1 MVRRAAQTVRSERR
15 ASGRGRVHDPAA
27 VVAHLLPP
35 SLEQLCGRGA
45 VEHDEDVAGGEA
57 RAGVVVEVG
66 VAVEVGRLHHPHPG
80 RAPYRYRYQPPQRPR
95 HAADRDPHIDE
106 LIDLF
111 RVTAPSRRRTTT
123 TTTNHGNDRSRDTL
137 RPNSF
142 PQVAVHRICNG
153 CRVRTNVNL
162 SGVRNTLP
170 RMRIGYGQVSTRDQH
185 PEAQHDALT
194 AAGWEQI
201 FIDKASG
208 KLGSRPELSKALL
221 VANRPKDQLVVT
233 KLDRLGRSLEHL
245 IELSKTLQDRGVD
258 LVVLDQGIDTST
270 AVGRMFFQILGA
282 IAEFEHA
289 LMSERTRDGLAA
301 ARARGRTGGQK
312 PKLGPRQV
320 ALARQMYNEHDKYG
334 KRRYTVD
341 QIAAEFGV
349 TRPTIYRHLNRTP
362 P

>member
-1 MVRRAAQTVRSERR
+1 
-15 ASGRGRVHDPAA
+15 
-27 VVAHLLPP
+27 
-35 SLEQLCGRGA
+35 
-45 VEHDEDVAGGEA
+45 
-57 RAGVVVEVG
+57 
-66 VAVEVGRLHHPHPG
+66 
-80 RAPYRYRYQPPQRPR
+80 
-95 HAADRDPHIDE
+95 
-106 LIDLF
+106 
-111 RVTAPSRRRTTT
+111 
-123 TTTNHGNDRSRDTL
+123 
-137 RPNSF
+137 
-142 PQVAVHRICNG
+142 
-153 CRVRTNVNL
+153 
-162 SGVRNTLP
+162 
-170 RMRIGYGQVSTRDQH
+170 MRIGYGRVSTRDQH

-194 AAGWEQI
+194 AAGCEQI

-208 KLGSRPELSKALL
+208 KLASRPELNKALL

-245 IELSKTLQDRGVD
+245 IELSKILQDLGVD

-312 PKLGPRQV
+312 PKLGARQV
-320 ALARQMYNEHDKYG
+320 ALAQQMDDEIDEHG

-349 TRPTIYRHLNRTP
+349 TRPTIYRHLGKSRG
-362 P
+362 